1 MYNPE
6 KSNYFNPNIE
16 FIFNSIIY
24 EYDIKDAG
32 FNIIQKF
39 MLLPISKIRE
49 LQGYDKIKRHIEIG
63 KLMRDDKQLSI
74 NMSEKFTLVRREF
87 IEANNISDSDII
99 SVKKDAIFSIKEC
112 IKLHFDRIYF
122 DIKNKYTSYIRY
134 PNNNNLEIY
143 YSTDKIDIKGMSDN
157 AVNKHRLFMLQF
169 IKSIIE
175 MIEDKNPKIKRYL
188 YNFINKYKAF
198 ELPEEY
204 YLEFNNMS
212 RNINSLFNYQNI
224 IIPFVQ
230 LVIKEV
236 E

>member
-32 FNIIQKF
+32 FNIIQEF
-39 MLLPISKIRE
+39 MLLPIPKIRE

-63 KLMRDDKQLSI
+63 KLMRDDKQLST
-74 NMSEKFTLVRREF
+74 NMSEKFILIRRKF
-87 IEANNISDSDII
+87 IEANDITDSDII

-112 IKLHFDRIYF
+112 TKLHFNRIHF

-143 YSTDKIDIKGMSDN
+143 YSTDKMDIKGMSDN
-157 AVNKHRLFMLQF
+157 TVNKHRLFMLQF
-169 IKSIIE
+169 IKSMIE
-175 MIEDKNPKIKRYL
+175 MLEDKNSKIKRYL

-198 ELPEEY
+198 ELSEEY

-212 RNINSLFNYQNI
+212 KNINPLFNYQDI

-230 LVIKEV
+230 LVIKEI